1 MSHSKL
7 MQLTTHS
14 TIGDLPCQ
22 VFEVGPAI
30 PGHLIATVFEE
41 QINLPGILVM
51 DGPRFVGMVSRQ
63 KFYEH
68 LGRPYGVALFMRR
81 AIHELLDVLNVEPL
95 ILPYTC
101 SIDEA
106 VKTALNREPGLIYEP
121 VVVEF
126 EDFSLHLLDLHVLLL
141 AQNQLLTLA
150 NSRVQEQKE
159 AAESANRAKS
169 QFLANMSHE
178 LRTPLNA
185 IIGYSEMLQEE
196 AHDLE
201 QEEFIPD
208 LQKIQKAGQHLLA
221 LINDILDLSK
231 IEAGKMELYV
241 ETFEISHMLQEVVS
255 TVKPLVELKSNQ
267 LEIQLDDQLG
277 SMHSDL
283 TKVRQVLF
291 NLLSNAAKFTEQ
303 GTIRLEATRE
313 PVDGQEYLRFRVTDT
328 GIGMSPEQL
337 GRLFQTFSQADAST
351 TRKYG
356 GTGLGLA
363 ISQKF
368 CQMLNGDI
376 QVESEPGKGSTFTV
390 SLATGMNEHKT
401 EKPSLSSLDQPLLR
415 GHNLIVVIDD
425 DPTVHDLLQRSL
437 GQEGFQVGSA
447 LNGDEGLRLVRQ
459 LRPDAILL
467 DVMMPGMD
475 GWSVLVALK
484 NDPELAEIPVIMHTF
499 MENKSMGYALG
510 VSDYLTK
517 PVDRERLVSVLRK
530 YCRDNACEK
539 VLVVEDDQPT
549 RELIRRLLEREG
561 WSVAEAENGR
571 VALESLSHEPPE
583 LILLDLMM
591 PEIDGFE
598 FVAELQARAEW
609 QRIPVIVVTAK
620 DITQEDRALLN
631 GHVEKILQKGIYSRE
646 GLLLEIHRLVAS
658 YRNQHTVLIP
668 SPVK

>member
-1 MSHSKL
+1 
-7 MQLTTHS
+7 MQLTAHS

-22 VFEVGPAI
+22 VFEVSPTI

-51 DGPRFVGMVSRQ
+51 DGPRFAGMVSRQ

-81 AIHELLDVLNVEPL
+81 AIQELLDVLRVEPL
-95 ILPYTC
+95 ILPYTW

-106 VKTALNREPGLIYEP
+106 VKIALNREPGLIYEP
-121 VVVEF
+121 VIVEF

-231 IEAGKMELYV
+231 IEAGKMELYL
-241 ETFEISHMLQEVVS
+241 ETFEVSHMLQEVVS
-255 TVKPLVELKSNQ
+255 TVKPLVELKSNR
-267 LEIQLDDQLG
+267 LEIHLDDKLG

-291 NLLSNAAKFTEQ
+291 NLLSNASKFTEQ
-303 GTIRLEATRE
+303 GTIRLEATRQ
-313 PVDGQEYLRFRVTDT
+313 PVDGQEYLRFKVTDT

-376 QVESEPGKGSTFTV
+376 QVESEPGKGSIFTV
-390 SLATGMNEHKT
+390 SLAAGANEHKS
-401 EKPSLSSLDQPLLR
+401 EKPSPTSVDQPLLP

-437 GQEGFQVGSA
+437 SQEGFQVGSA
-447 LNGDEGLRLVRQ
+447 FNGHEGLRLVRQ

-530 YCRDNACEK
+530 YCRDNTCEK

-571 VALESLSHEPPE
+571 VALDRLSYEQPE

-591 PEIDGFE
+591 PEVDGFE
-598 FVAELQARAEW
+598 FVSKLQASAEW
-609 QRIPVIVVTAK
+609 HRIPVIVVTAK

-631 GHVEKILQKGIYSRE
+631 GHVEKILQKGVYNRE
-646 GLLLEIHRLVAS
+646 GLLLEIRRLVAS
-658 YRNQHTVLIP
+658 YRNQQTVV
-668 SPVK
+668 ST